1 VDTGADATILAKYFW
16 PSAWPLQPS
25 LTHVQGIGQSKNT
38 LQNSKIL
45 KWDSEG
51 NSGTM
56 QPFAVGALP
65 VKLWRRD
72 ILSQMKVITCSP
84 NEIVT

>member
-1 VDTGADATILAKYFW
+1 VDTGADATFLAKNSW
-16 PSAWPLQPS
+16 PLTWPLQTS
-25 LTHVQGIGQSKNT
+25 LTHLQCIGQSKNT

-45 KWDSEG
+45 TWDSEG

-56 QPFAVGALP
+56 KPFAVEALP

-72 ILSQMKVITCSP
+72 ILSQMNC
-84 NEIVT
+84 NQMRL